1 MKILIA
7 DDDPVSRRLLE
18 ATLKRAGHEVVS
30 VSDGLEAIRINNLPD
45 SPRMA
50 IIDWMMPG
58 ADGLAV
64 CRAVRERAGPY
75 TYIMMLTARDRQED
89 MLAGLAAE
97 ADDFLRKPFD
107 PIELLAR
114 LQSGERVLTL
124 QQRLL
129 ESQEELRHQAMHDR
143 LTGLPNRAMAMDQLN
158 RELERA
164 RREHQPLSAALADID
179 HFKSVNDTYG
189 HSAGDAVL
197 REAATRM
204 SAVRR
209 PYDMIA
215 RYGGE
220 EFLLLLPGCDR
231 VSAATVASR
240 VNQAV
245 AARPIQIHALTLQLT
260 VSVGVSCTS
269 DVGGDAAL
277 LIEAADNAL
286 YRAKSLG
293 RNRVES

>member
-1 MKILIA
+1 MRILIA

-18 ATLKRAGHEVVS
+18 ATLCRAGHEVTS
-30 VSDGLEAIRINNLPD
+30 VTNGLEAIRVSGLPD

-64 CRAVRERAGPY
+64 CRAIRQRPGPY
-75 TYIMMLTARDRQED
+75 TYLMMITARDRQED
-89 MLAGLAAE
+89 MIAGLAAQ

-107 PIELLAR
+107 PVELLAR
-114 LQSGERVLTL
+114 LQSGQRVLAL
-124 QQRLL
+124 QERLL
-129 ESQEELRHQAMHDR
+129 ESQAELHHQAMHDR
-143 LTGLPNRAMAMDQLN
+143 LTGLPNRAMALDYLM

-164 RREHQPLSAALADID
+164 KRGRQPLAAAMADID
-179 HFKSVNDTYG
+179 HFKRINDTYG
-189 HSAGDAVL
+189 HPAGDAVL
-197 REAATRM
+197 QEAATRM

-209 PYDMIA
+209 PYDLIA

-220 EFLLLLPGCDR
+220 EFLLLLPGCDL
-231 VSAATVASR
+231 VSGVTVAER
-240 VNQAV
+240 VHHAV
-245 AARPIQIHALTLQLT
+245 AARPISINTLSLRLT

-269 DVGGDAAL
+269 DVGDDPAV
-277 LIEAADNAL
+277 LIEAADKAL

-293 RNRVES
+293 RDRVER